1 MAKPL
6 TKLNHR
12 HVAYILFRIG
22 GYSNQET
29 ADLLGYSVNTCINW
43 GKDKL
48 IREFRLEVEEDIRG
62 AARDYLDHLLPEILF
77 TMAEI
82 MRSGNSERI
91 RLDAAARLLDKALP
105 AETVAKIQGD
115 PNAPILHALIKDES
129 ERKALDDISALSP
142 QQKAEFAA
150 ALEQLEKI
158 ANSHPVVE
166 EEPPA

>member
-115 PNAPILHALIKDES
+115 PNAPILHALLKTDED
-129 ERKALDDISALSP
+129 KAIVDRVADLSP
-142 QQKAEFAA
+142 DQKTEFAA
-150 ALEQLEKI
+150 AIEKLELL
-158 ANSHPVVE
+158 ANSTAS
-166 EEPPA
+166 EPSDTE

>member
-29 ADLLGYSVNTCINW
+29 ADILGYSLNTCINW

-48 IREFRLEVEEDIRG
+48 IREFRLEVESDLRG

-77 TMAEI
+77 TMADV
-82 MRSGNSERI
+82 MRNGKTERV

-115 PNAPILHALIKDES
+115 PNAPILYALLKDDS
-129 ERKALDDISALSP
+129 DKAIVDRVMDLSP
-142 QQKAEFAA
+142 DQKTEFAA
-150 ALEQLEKI
+150 AIEKLELL
-158 ANSHPVVE
+158 ANSAPSDASE
-166 EEPPA
+166 SE

>member
-29 ADLLGYSVNTCINW
+29 ADILGYSLNTCINW

-48 IREFRLEVEEDIRG
+48 IREFRNEVEVDLRG

-77 TMAEI
+77 TMADI
-82 MRSGNSERI
+82 MRNGKTERV

-105 AETVAKIQGD
+105 AETVQKIQGD
-115 PNAPILHALIKDES
+115 PNMPILHALLDKDED
-129 ERKALDDISALSP
+129 KAIVDRMAELSP
-142 QQKAEFAA
+142 DQMTEFAA
-150 ALEQLEKI
+150 AIEKLELL
-158 ANSHPVVE
+158 ANSAPE
-166 EEPPA
+166 SAPEAE

>member
-29 ADLLGYSVNTCINW
+29 SDILGFSVNTCINW

-48 IREFRLEVEEDIRG
+48 IRQFRNEVEADLRG

-77 TMAEI
+77 TMAEV
-82 MRSGNSERI
+82 MRNGKTERI
-91 RLDAAARLLDKALP
+91 RLDAASRLLDKALP

-115 PNAPILHALIKDES
+115 PNMPILHALLDKEEDKAIVDRVS
-129 ERKALDDISALSP
+129 ELTPD
-142 QQKAEFAA
+142 QMTEFASA
-150 ALEQLEKI
+150 IEKLELL
-158 ANSHPVVE
+158 ANSAPEVQE
-166 EEPPA
+166 GE